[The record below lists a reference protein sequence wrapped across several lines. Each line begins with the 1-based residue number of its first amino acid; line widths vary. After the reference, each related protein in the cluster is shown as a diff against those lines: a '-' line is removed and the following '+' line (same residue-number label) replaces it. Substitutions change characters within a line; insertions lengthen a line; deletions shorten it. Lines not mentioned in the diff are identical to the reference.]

1 VSHLAFVFVCL
12 VWGST
17 FIFLERVTHAFGPVT
32 IGIGRLLCG
41 ATALGVLWFLRRRDY
56 RLRPADWVHIV
67 FIALAF
73 NALPHIVM
81 PYVLGNGFGHSFFG
95 PMVAPIPL
103 ITILVS
109 IPMLGLWPTKRQ
121 LLGVLGGLAC
131 LWLIVDDGFHR
142 GMGVGFLALAFIIP
156 LTSAV
161 GSTYIK
167 WKLSH
172 VPVVPLTAAFLAV
185 AGLSLVPLEFFPHLL
200 ASWHLAPPA
209 AAVPSLSALL
219 LLVALGAIGTGVST
233 AVFVWMIHKEGP
245 LFAGMTTY
253 VVPVLA
259 LAWGLLDHETI
270 TPHQLAA
277 IAGIL
282 AMVTLVQF
290 DPARSKQLRR
300 FALGTLPSTVEPV
313 IMTAESAV
321 SPLVVPASALET
333 VDPPPVSPHQAA

>member
-1 VSHLAFVFVCL
+1 MPHLAFVFVCL

-17 FIFLERVTHAFGPVT
+17 FIFLERVTHTFGPVT
-32 IGIGRLLCG
+32 IGIGRLLSG
-41 ATALGVLWFLRRRDY
+41 AAALGIIWFLKHPHY
-56 RLRPADWVHIV
+56 RLPRADWAKII
-67 FIALAF
+67 FLALAF
-73 NALPHIVM
+73 NSIPHIVM

-95 PMVAPIPL
+95 PLVAPIPL

-109 IPMLGLWPTKRQ
+109 VPMLGLWPTKGQ
-121 LLGVLGGLAC
+121 VLGVFGGLAC

-142 GMGVGFLALAFIIP
+142 GMGLGFLALAFIIP

-172 VPVVPLTAAFLAV
+172 VPAVPLAATFLAV
-185 AGLSLVPLEFFPHLL
+185 AGLSLVPLELFPQAL

-209 AAVPSLSALL
+209 TATPSLSALL
-219 LLVALGAIGTGVST
+219 LLIALGAIGTGIST
-233 AVFVWMIHKEGP
+233 AAFVWMIHQEGP

-259 LAWGLLDHETI
+259 LSWGLLDHETI

-277 IAGIL
+277 IVGIL
-282 AMVTLVQF
+282 AMVALVQF
-290 DPARSKQLRR
+290 DPARSQRLRQ
-300 FALGTLPSTVEPV
+300 FAADTLPSTGEPV
-313 IMTAESAV
+313 IMAAEPAL
-321 SPLVVPASALET
+321 SPLVVPASAIEAA
-333 VDPPPVSPHQAA
+333 DPPPASPHQAA

>member
-1 VSHLAFVFVCL
+1 VPHLAFVFVCL

-32 IGIGRLLCG
+32 IGIGRLLSG
-41 ATALGVLWFLRRRDY
+41 AAALGVLWLINHRTY
-56 RLRPADWVHIV
+56 RLRAADWGKIL
-67 FIALAF
+67 FLALAF
-73 NALPHIVM
+73 NSLPHIVM

-121 LLGVLGGLAC
+121 VLGVFGGLAC

-142 GMGVGFLALAFIIP
+142 GMGLGFLALAFIIP

-167 WKLSH
+167 WKLSR
-172 VPVVPLTAAFLAV
+172 VPAVPLSAAFLGI
-185 AGLSLVPLEFFPHLL
+185 AGLSLIPLEFFPHTL
-200 ASWHLAPPA
+200 AAWHLAPSPT
-209 AAVPSLSALL
+209 AVPSPGALL
-219 LLVALGAIGTGVST
+219 LLVALGAIGTGIST
-233 AVFVWMIHKEGP
+233 SVFVWMIHKEGP

-259 LAWGLLDHETI
+259 LSWGLLDHETI
-270 TPHQLAA
+270 TPHQLFA

-282 AMVTLVQF
+282 AMVALVQF
-290 DPARSKQLRR
+290 DPARSRKLRR
-300 FALGTLPSTVEPV
+300 LATDALPLTAEPV
-313 IMTAESAV
+313 IMAAEPALGD
-321 SPLVVPASALET
+321 LVVAASTIDATDSPPA
-333 VDPPPVSPHQAA
+333 SPHQAA